1 MSPKGR
7 PEGESAPKRVS
18 AEGRPVTA
26 PVYTPDFVERGYN
39 NRAAVPDHAEWF
51 VRYME
56 LSAAARDALQP
67 VQDLRYGDGPQET
80 LDLFV
85 PPAPSRGT
93 LVFVHGG
100 YWRALDKTDFLFVA
114 TPFVHAGYAVAA
126 LNYDLCPAVSIATI
140 VEECRRAV
148 GWIVREGARHG
159 ANASRIVVS
168 GHSAGGHL
176 AAMLLATPASA
187 WGLARHPVVG
197 AMSLSGVHDLRP
209 LVLFSFNADFRLDDA
224 EAARQSPIL
233 LRPATD
239 APIVVAVGADETSE
253 FVRQARLLWDAWPA
267 NRPPGATGPMLIP
280 HRNHF
285 SVVADYVD
293 AQSALTRAT
302 LALF

>member
-1 MSPKGR
+1 MSTKGR
-7 PEGESAPKRVS
+7 PEGEFAPKRVG
-18 AEGRPVTA
+18 AEGSPVIA
-26 PVYTPDFVERGYN
+26 PVYTPEFVERGYN
-39 NRAAVPDHAEWF
+39 NRAAVPDHAKWF
-51 VRYME
+51 VRYAE

-85 PPAPSRGT
+85 PPVPSRGT

-100 YWRALDKTDFLFVA
+100 YWRALDKADFLFVA
-114 TPFVHAGYAVAA
+114 TSFVDAGYAVAA
-126 LNYDLCPAVSIATI
+126 LNYDLCPAVSIAAI

-197 AMSLSGVHDLRP
+197 RGV
-209 LVLFSFNADFRLDDA
+209 VLGRA
-224 EAARQSPIL
+224 
-233 LRPATD
+233 RPAPARAVLVQRRLQARRCGGRAPIAD
-239 APIVVAVGADETSE
+239 APQTRDRRADRRCRGGGRDER
-253 FVRQARLLWDAWPA
+253 VRA
-267 NRPPGATGPMLIP
+267 PGAPPVGRVAREPSTGRRWP
-280 HRNHF
+280 
-285 SVVADYVD
+285 DVD
-293 AQSALTRAT
+293 PAIGTTSAWSRTTRTPGAR
-302 LALF
+302 